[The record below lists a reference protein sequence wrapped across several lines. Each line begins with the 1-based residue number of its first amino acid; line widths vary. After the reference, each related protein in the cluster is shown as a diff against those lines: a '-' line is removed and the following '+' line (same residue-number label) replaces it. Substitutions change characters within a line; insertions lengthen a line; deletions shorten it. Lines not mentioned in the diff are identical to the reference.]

1 MGRYYTEVGPE
12 WSSEGQREADDQ
24 HHIDIAFTGRRQ
36 VVHGDRLVD
45 LLPRKA
51 RYLSGNLPAER
62 RCRWE

>member
-1 MGRYYTEVGPE
+1 MYYTEVGPG
-12 WSSEGQREADDQ
+12 WSSEGRRKADYLR
-24 HHIDIAFTGRRQ
+24 HIDIAFSGRRQ